1 MRIQTG
7 RILERGQLDL
17 TNLRHPFLA
26 GDRHRHG
33 AVVAHRHIAGAGRDG
48 DGGRQRHAIGVHQ
61 LPLRIR
67 MEGAIAG
74 IAGRAVGHLQLEET
88 VAADGQV
95 EAVAGLLQVA
105 LREQTRRGHRPHTGT
120 QLQSGRQLRV
130 GRGLRP
136 HLPHVLVDQVFKYG
150 LRTLVAIGA
159 HVGQVVRDHVHLRL
173 LRIQTGLGNPQRS
186 NHLVLSPVRPM
197 RRPSSIHVLHRPVP
211 VAPRTGALP

>member
-1 MRIQTG
+1 LRIQTG

-33 AVVAHRHIAGAGRDG
+33 AVVAHRHITGAGRDG

-88 VAADGQV
+88 VAADGKV

-105 LREQTRRGHRPHTGT
+105 LREDALRRRRARAKTDGKTRRI
-120 QLQSGRQLRV
+120 LR
-130 GRGLRP
+130 
-136 HLPHVLVDQVFKYG
+136 
-150 LRTLVAIGA
+150 IGA
-159 HVGQVVRDHVHLRL
+159 ALCACSTQVLINKILKLCTNLLGAEGIDIRNVVRNDVHVVLLRL
-173 LRIQTGLGNPQRS
+173 HARS
-186 NHLVLSPVRPM
+186 CGPKCSHHNAKSPIY
-197 RRPSSIHVLHRPVP
+197 SKIKIL
-211 VAPRTGALP
+211 LPCSKD